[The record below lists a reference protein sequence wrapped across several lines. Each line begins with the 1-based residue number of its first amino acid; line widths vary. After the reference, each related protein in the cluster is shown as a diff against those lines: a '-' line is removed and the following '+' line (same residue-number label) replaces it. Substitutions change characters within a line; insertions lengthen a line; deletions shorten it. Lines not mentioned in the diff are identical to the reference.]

1 MTQFEMV
8 EKLCEKANVTYE
20 EAKAALEAAN
30 WDLLDA
36 IVFLEQEG
44 KVKKSTSHHSTQSEP
59 IEEEEAPKT
68 VPLRVQI
75 RKLWQLF
82 LKLLRIGNVNHLVV
96 SHNGKQVFS
105 LPVTVVAI
113 LLICS
118 CMGVLVAIAIS
129 LFFGVRYSFK
139 GEHLGKESVNN
150 VMQKATDVA
159 EQVKESIEDEI
170 RK

>member
-20 EAKAALEAAN
+20 EAKAALEAAD

-36 IVFLEQEG
+36 VVYLEQEG
-44 KVKKSTSHHSTQSEP
+44 KIKKSTAQHSTQSEP
-59 IEEEEAPKT
+59 AEEEEPPKA
-68 VPLRVQI
+68 VPLRTQI
-75 RKLWQLF
+75 RKLWKLF
-82 LKLLRIGNVNHLVV
+82 LKLIRIGNENHLVV
-96 SHNGKQVFS
+96 SHKGKQVFT
-105 LPVTVVAI
+105 LPVTVVVV

-118 CMGVLVAIAIS
+118 HIGALVAVGVS

-150 VMQKATDVA
+150 AMQKATDMA
-159 EQVKESIEDEI
+159 EQVKESLGEEL
-170 RK
+170 KK